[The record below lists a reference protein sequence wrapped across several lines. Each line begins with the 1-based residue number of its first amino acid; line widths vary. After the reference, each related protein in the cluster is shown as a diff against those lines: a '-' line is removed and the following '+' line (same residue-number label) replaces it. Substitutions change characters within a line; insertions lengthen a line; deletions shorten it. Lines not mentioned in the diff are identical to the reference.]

1 MAQLCQ
7 RGLMTLKPE
16 LALSYNIRLVPMLL
30 HKQLHLTIPLIFPL
44 KHFSSVSHIIKN
56 HQRNPLVLI
65 DSQNNTKDST
75 KLLHPTQV

>member
-30 HKQLHLTIPLIFPL
+30 HK
-44 KHFSSVSHIIKN
+44 
-56 HQRNPLVLI
+56 
-65 DSQNNTKDST
+65 
-75 KLLHPTQV
+75 